1 MFHRPILRFVTVLLL
16 VWVAFDLAAID
27 TCALDIGGGQASRQ
41 ASVAPPDSRG
51 ALAHH
56 HAALHPD
63 HCFCHGLSTGADTTA
78 ALVDP
83 FFARTSAPRVIRALS
98 PASVDGIIAL
108 PLSPPRIRPP
118 PSL

>member
-1 MFHRPILRFVTVLLL
+1 LPDRRTLHIVTVLLL

-41 ASVAPPDSRG
+41 ASVAPLDSRG

-63 HCFCHGLSTGADTTA
+63 HCFCHGLSTGADPTA

-83 FFARTSAPRVIRALS
+83 FFTSGGVPGAPPGHLLRVSSALYH
-98 PASVDGIIAL
+98 
-108 PLSPPRIRPP
+108 PPQ
-118 PSL
+118 LTA